1 MTFIELIKLI
11 DSFFFNYSVSTEF
24 LGLFR
29 IAVCSLVIVDF
40 IALRKDILTHILP
53 NKLFPYE
60 DYLKIKDSEKYANM
74 SVFAF
79 KIFGNSEL
87 FSHIMIYLFYVFGF
101 ASLLGIY
108 TNFSL
113 IILLVV
119 YASIQSRAIPVWST
133 AGDLII
139 KLMIL
144 CLALTEC
151 GQKLSIDYIFRGF
164 TADQFSEGWP
174 IRIIQIYLCSI
185 YLAASI
191 GKSHDLLW
199 QQGNAVKY
207 SSLNPCWGQ
216 RSNYVHRLM
225 DSKLSKILNYCIMYM
240 QFFAPLFLWLKDTR
254 VFYAI
259 SLMFFHLG
267 ILLFLKIGYFGP
279 MFIIALFTFLDVLY
293 KY

>member
-1 MTFIELIKLI
+1 MTFLELVKSI
-11 DSFFFNYSVSTEF
+11 DSFFFDYYVSTEF

-40 IALRKDILTHILP
+40 FILRKDILNHLLP
-53 NKLFPYE
+53 NKLFPYK
-60 DYLKIKDSEKYANM
+60 DYLRIKDSDKYPNM
-74 SVFAF
+74 SIFAF
-79 KIFGNSEL
+79 RALGNSKL
-87 FSHIMIYLFYVFGF
+87 FTHIMIYLFYVFSF

-113 IILLVV
+113 IALLFV
-119 YASIQSRAIPVWST
+119 YGSIQNRAIPIWST

-151 GQKLSIDYIFRGF
+151 GQKLSIDYILRDF
-164 TADQFSEGWP
+164 TALQFTSGWP

-185 YLAASI
+185 YFSASI
-191 GKSHDLLW
+191 GKSGDLLW
-199 QQGNAVKY
+199 QLGDAVKY

-216 RSNYVHRLM
+216 RSSYVNKFM
-225 DSKLSKILNYCIMYM
+225 DGKLSKILNYSIMYL

-254 VFYAI
+254 FIYTI
-259 SLMFFHLG
+259 IMMSFHLG

-279 MFIIALFTFLDVLY
+279 MFIVALFTFFDSVF